1 MTEIEIQHDRVDD
14 LPLLIGQ
21 QQKMGLAEI
30 IDEII
35 MPHGGRQGLSVG
47 QTVMSWLSFILSEA
61 DHRLSYVEPWVAKHQ
76 ATLSGLLDPE
86 LTAADFTDDR
96 LGDVLRYLSDDACW
110 TAIEQA
116 LGQRLMRVYQLTP
129 EQVRLDSTTVS
140 VYHNPEAGEL
150 IQYGHSQDHRPDLA
164 QLKVMLAS
172 LDPLGVPLVTQVV
185 AGNCADDP
193 LYLPAVEAVR
203 AVVGQRGLLYLGDSK
218 MEALETRAHLVAG
231 GDYYLTPLS
240 VKGSQ
245 GDLLA
250 ELVQTALGGDQALIE
265 VYQAADQAPERRLI
279 GEYN

>member
-1 MTEIEIQHDRVDD
+1 
-14 LPLLIGQ
+14 
-21 QQKMGLAEI
+21 
-30 IDEII
+30 
-35 MPHGGRQGLSVG
+35 
-47 QTVMSWLSFILSEA
+47 
-61 DHRLSYVEPWVAKHQ
+61 
-76 ATLSGLLDPE
+76 
-86 LTAADFTDDR
+86 
-96 LGDVLRYLSDDACW
+96 
-110 TAIEQA
+110 
-116 LGQRLMRVYQLTP
+116 
-129 EQVRLDSTTVS
+129 
-140 VYHNPEAGEL
+140 
-150 IQYGHSQDHRPDLA
+150 
-164 QLKVMLAS
+164 MLAS

-279 GEYN
+279 AKGDETTRPQEAVVTGQTVKWTERVLVIYAPSLAQRAQQGLEGRLVRAQAKLAALTPPPSRGKRQYDDQAALQAAAEAILQQHRVSDLLKLPYERQISQRQIRPYRDRPARIEETVRYAAANQHSRMHEGDSTSCSNQTAKSASVAITLAGWRFRGDHLGGGTVSRRPLL